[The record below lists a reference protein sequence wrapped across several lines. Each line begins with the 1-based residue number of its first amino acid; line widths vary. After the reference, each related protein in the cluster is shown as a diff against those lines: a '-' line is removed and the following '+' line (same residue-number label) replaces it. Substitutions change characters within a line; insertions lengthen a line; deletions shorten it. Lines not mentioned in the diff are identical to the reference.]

1 MICSSWAFSNPREWT
16 SSQRLCMADPVLIQ
30 RRVSFLRISWSSPN
44 RSSISLGAKCLS
56 VWSEGFVHSSIA
68 RLHASGRGIK
78 LPFVVLASQ
87 CFVNRSRMWRTNRTR
102 SSPLETATMKA
113 TGYCTNS
120 SIDASATNAS
130 IWQYQRSS
138 STSLGWSKPKRGSK
152 RSLHC
157 CCWIQSL
164 YHDSW
169 ARRRSQ
175 RQTGGRSERRF

>member
-1 MICSSWAFSNPREWT
+1 MICSSWAFCNPREWT

-30 RRVSFLRISWSSPN
+30 RRVSFLRISWSSSN
-44 RSSISLGAKCLS
+44 RSSISSGARWSS

-68 RLHASGRGIK
+68 RLQASGRGIK

-87 CFVNRSRMWRTNRTR
+87 CFVNRSRMWCTNRTR

-113 TGYCTNS
+113 TGNSTNLS

-130 IWQYQRSS
+130 MWQYQRSS

-152 RSLHC
+152 KKSALLLLG
-157 CCWIQSL
+157 SVPPP
-164 YHDSW
+164 
-169 ARRRSQ
+169 
-175 RQTGGRSERRF
+175 